1 MVTRTSKIK
10 PTLTSAPQPEAAREE
25 SGFMRYIFD
34 RFERSDQPEVT
45 IGRTTAALLVGLTAG
60 GAAAYLGMQ
69 LTAYLAVGCA
79 LLTGSQFLVFM
90 VTFIGISLAIIGS
103 IVLTGKVQAYILE
116 GGIDRT
122 YNKVREFFARKV
134 APA

>member
-1 MVTRTSKIK
+1 MVTRTKLNAK
-10 PTLTSAPQPEAAREE
+10 PTITAAPEAPREE
-25 SGFMRYIFD
+25 SSFMRYVFD
-34 RFERSDQPEVT
+34 RFERSGAPEVS

-103 IVLTGKVQAYILE
+103 IVLTGKVQAYILD

-134 APA
+134 VPA